1 MKKNPVMFVLA
12 IVLLIFIAA
21 MFIYRNIY
29 LNHLK
34 ISPSSGESSIFSYP
48 GPPAFSVDIPNDF
61 QKGNPK
67 ADEGQI
73 LNGKTT
79 SGVTVTISVHN
90 IPKDISME
98 DGGPKI
104 YRSRLAKSRGLK
116 TEDIKILSNENFD
129 LPDGTKA
136 WKCVMKWGP
145 RGTAMVT
152 TYLIT
157 ADKDGKRITIAAHPR
172 RDSPEILEILESL
185 TFKKM

>member
-1 MKKNPVMFVLA
+1 MKKSPVMFMVA
-12 IVLLIFIAA
+12 IVLLMFIAA

-29 LNHLK
+29 PNYPK
-34 ISPSSGESSIFSYP
+34 TSASSVESSKFSYT

-61 QKGNPK
+61 QKGNSK
-67 ADEGQI
+67 AEDGQI
-73 LNGKTT
+73 LNGKTA
-79 SGVTVTISVHN
+79 SGVTVAISVHN

-98 DGGPKI
+98 EGGPKI

-116 TEDIKILSNENFD
+116 TEDIKIISNEKFD
-129 LPDGTKA
+129 LDDGTKA
-136 WKCVMKWGP
+136 WKCVMKWAP
-145 RGTAMVT
+145 RGTAKVT

-185 TFKKM
+185 TFK